1 MYAAVDVQHAW
12 ERRGGGHDGRG
23 GGGGGENEMGPIQH
37 EYRERYGDEEMGI
50 SCYQDQSIRSI
61 EQFARF
67 AIMGNVCF

>member
-1 MYAAVDVQHAW
+1 
-12 ERRGGGHDGRG
+12 
-23 GGGGGENEMGPIQH
+23 MGPIQH

-67 AIMGNVCF
+67 AIMVTFVFERCVVDQRYFSYTQVLAKLCTRASR